1 MTMLPWRATTVRS
14 FAGLLV
20 AGFALASVSAASAQ
34 TNFSVYVALG
44 DSLTAGVE
52 SASLVSTHQVN
63 SFPALIARAAGVTG
77 FEQPLVSEPG
87 IPPELTLVSLAPGP
101 IILPKAA
108 TSGSPTNLA
117 LPRPYNNLGV
127 PGADSF
133 DILNTVT
140 DGGGSHDLILRGMG
154 TAVQEALALHPTFIT
169 LWIGNNDALGAAIAG
184 RAVEGETLTPVTTFR
199 NRYQSLVD
207 SLTPSGAFIVAANV
221 PDVTSIPFVT
231 TIPPVVVNPATR
243 QPVLLN
249 GQPVPL
255 IGPHGPLAS
264 NSFVTLNASSLLA
277 EGIGIP
283 TSVGGRGTPLP
294 DSVVLDADEV
304 AAIQDHIAG
313 YNQAIRDIAGP
324 AGLAIL
330 DINAVLQEFANG
342 GRSVGGVRLTSDF
355 LTGGIFSY
363 DGVHPTDLG
372 YAVVA
377 NEWIRVINEHGARL
391 PSVDLTPLLGL
402 GGAAASQAYR
412 PSAEFSQEAADDLGA
427 LFPPLRRK

>member
-1 MTMLPWRATTVRS
+1 
-14 FAGLLV
+14 
-20 AGFALASVSAASAQ
+20 
-34 TNFSVYVALG
+34 VALG

-101 IILPKAA
+101 IILPKAS
-108 TSGSPTNLA
+108 TPGSPTNLA

-140 DGGGSHDLILRGMG
+140 DGGGSHDLVLRGMG

-184 RAVEGETLTPVTTFR
+184 RAVEGETLTPVNVFR

-207 SLTPSGAFIVAANV
+207 SLTPSGAVIVAANV

-324 AGLAIL
+324 AGVAIL

-402 GGAAASQAYR
+402 GGAAASHAYR
-412 PSAEFSQEAADDLGA
+412 PGAEFSQEAADDLGA

>member
-1 MTMLPWRATTVRS
+1 MLPRRATTART

-20 AGFALASVSAASAQ
+20 AGFARASVSAASAQ

-108 TSGSPTNLA
+108 TPGSPTNLA

-184 RAVEGETLTPVTTFR
+184 RAVEGETLTPVNVFR

-304 AAIQDHIAG
+304 AVIQDHIAG

-324 AGLAIL
+324 AGVAIL

>member
-1 MTMLPWRATTVRS
+1 MRVPR

-20 AGFALASVSAASAQ
+20 AGALLAAAAAANAQ
-34 TNFSVYVALG
+34 TDFSVYAALG

-52 SASLVSTHQVN
+52 SGSIVATHQAN
-63 SFPALIARAAGVTG
+63 SFPAQIARAAGIAG

-87 IPPELTLVSLAPGP
+87 IPPELTLLSLSPGP
-101 IILPKAA
+101 VIVPKAS
-108 TSGSPTNLA
+108 TPGSPTNLA

-133 DILNTVT
+133 DIINTVT
-140 DGGGSHDLILRGMG
+140 DGGGSHDLVLRGLG
-154 TAVQEALALHPTFIT
+154 TALQQALALRPTFIT
-169 LWIGNNDALGAAIAG
+169 VWIGNNDVLGAAVSG
-184 RAVEGETLTPVTTFR
+184 RAIEGETLTPVNTFR
-199 NRYQSLVD
+199 NRYQGLVD
-207 SLTPSGAFIVAANV
+207 ALAPTSAFIVACNI

-243 QPVLLN
+243 QPVLVN
-249 GQPVPL
+249 GLPVPL

-264 NSFVTLNASSLLA
+264 NSFVTLNAASLLA

-294 DSVVLDADEV
+294 DSVILDADEV
-304 AAIQDHIAG
+304 AVIQDHVAG
-313 YNQAIRDIAGP
+313 YNQAILDTAGG
-324 AGLAIL
+324 AGIAIL
-330 DINAVLQEFANG
+330 DINAVLQQLASG
-342 GRSVGGVRLTSDF
+342 GHIVGGVRLTSDF

-377 NEWIRVINEHGARL
+377 NEWIRVINEHGGRL

-402 GGAAASQAYR
+402 GGGAASQSRR
-412 PSAEFSQEAADDLGA
+412 PAVEFSQDAADTLGA
-427 LFPPLRRK
+427 LFPRLDRK

>member
-1 MTMLPWRATTVRS
+1 MARGRATNVSR

-20 AGFALASVSAASAQ
+20 AGAALASAHAAQAQ

-52 SASLVSTHQVN
+52 SGSLVATHQAN
-63 SFPALIARAAGVTG
+63 SFPAQIARAAGIAG

-87 IPPELTLVSLAPGP
+87 IPPELTLVSLSPGP
-101 IILPKAA
+101 IIIPKAS
-108 TSGSPTNLA
+108 TPGVPTNLA

-154 TAVQEALALHPTFIT
+154 TAVQQAAALRPTFIT
-169 LWIGNNDALGAAIAG
+169 VWIGNNDVLGAAVSG
-184 RAVEGETLTPVTTFR
+184 RAIEGQTLTPVNVFR
-199 NRYQSLVD
+199 NRYQGLVD
-207 SLTPSGAFIVAANV
+207 ALAPTGAFIVVCNI

-231 TIPPVVVNPATR
+231 TIPPVVVDPATR
-243 QPVLLN
+243 QPLLVN
-249 GQPVPL
+249 GLPVPL

-264 NSFVTLNASSLLA
+264 NAFVTLNASSLLA
-277 EGIGIP
+277 QGIGIP

-304 AAIQDHIAG
+304 AASQDHVAG
-313 YNQAIRDIAGP
+313 YNQAIRDTTGGTGI
-324 AGLAIL
+324 AIL
-330 DINAVLQEFANG
+330 DINAVLQQFASG
-342 GRSVGGVRLTSDF
+342 GRSVGGVLLTSDF

-377 NEWIRVINEHGARL
+377 NEWIRVINEHGGSLA
-391 PSVDLTPLLGL
+391 PVDLTPLLGL
-402 GGAAASQAYR
+402 GRGAASQARR
-412 PSAEFSQEAADDLGA
+412 PSVEFSQDAADNLSV
-427 LFPPLRRK
+427 LFPRLDRK